1 MNSSGHRR
9 EKTKTRRKTLADNNR
24 QSQQVHDASWDL
36 VNSFRETN
44 QTVMDSLVNFQ
55 DRNAKLTQ
63 NVFLNWMELLT
74 QQTESMQHVQ
84 QQWAQQFRKQQEAY
98 QKLASASMQTYMDF
112 LLAPLSFSRQ
122 LVEATESSIQQEREF
137 ASR

>member
-1 MNSSGHRR
+1 M
-9 EKTKTRRKTLADNNR
+9 ADNNR

-44 QTVMDSLVNFQ
+44 QTVMDNLVNFQ
-55 DRNAKLTQ
+55 DRNAKFTQ
-63 NVFLNWMELLT
+63 NIFLNWMELLT

-84 QQWAQQFRKQQEAY
+84 QQWAQQFRKQQDAY

-122 LVEATESSIQQEREF
+122 LTEATESSMQQEREF

>member
-1 MNSSGHRR
+1 
-9 EKTKTRRKTLADNNR
+9 LADNNR

-44 QTVMDSLVNFQ
+44 QTVMDNLVNLQ
-55 DRNAKLTQ
+55 DRNAKFTQ

-74 QQTESMQHVQ
+74 QQTESMQHMQ
-84 QQWAQQFRKQQEAY
+84 QQWAQQFRKQQDAY

-112 LLAPLSFSRQ
+112 FLAPLSFSRQ
-122 LVEATESSIQQEREF
+122 LVEATESSMKQEREF

>member
-1 MNSSGHRR
+1 M
-9 EKTKTRRKTLADNNR
+9 ADNNR

-44 QTVMDSLVNFQ
+44 QTVMDNLVNFQ
-55 DRNAKLTQ
+55 DRNAKFTQ
-63 NVFLNWMELLT
+63 NIFLNWMELLT

-84 QQWAQQFRKQQEAY
+84 QQWAQQFRKQQDAY

>member
-1 MNSSGHRR
+1 MNSSRHLR

-63 NVFLNWMELLT
+63 NVFLSWMELLT

-84 QQWAQQFRKQQEAY
+84 QQWAQQFRKQQDAY

>member
-55 DRNAKLTQ
+55 DRNAKFTQ
-63 NVFLNWMELLT
+63 NVYLNWMELLT
-74 QQTESMQHVQ
+74 QQTENMQ
-84 QQWAQQFRKQQEAY
+84 QQWAQQFRKQQDAY
-98 QKLASASMQTYMDF
+98 QKLASASMQTYMNF

-122 LVEATESSIQQEREF
+122 LVEATESSMQQEREF

>member
-1 MNSSGHRR
+1 M
-9 EKTKTRRKTLADNNR
+9 ADNNR

-44 QTVMDSLVNFQ
+44 QTVMDNLVNLQ
-55 DRNAKLTQ
+55 DRNAKFTQ
-63 NVFLNWMELLT
+63 NVFLNWMGLLT
-74 QQTESMQHVQ
+74 QQTESMQHMQ
-84 QQWAQQFRKQQEAY
+84 QQWAQQFRKQQDAY
-98 QKLASASMQTYMDF
+98 QKLASASMQTYMNF

-122 LVEATESSIQQEREF
+122 LVEATESSMQQEREF